1 MNTLKVEAAYL
12 AASETF
18 EDITPAPHYIER
30 VRQDEATSLRAL
42 VPVVGLDPWRS
53 GACLVQA
60 ADVRRLRF
68 TAIRNRGSPLASV
81 LCGRP
86 AQLHTEGKRPGRRS
100 LAAPPTTMP
109 AAPTSLSHTSL
120 WTMPRTLVWPGANDP
135 YKALKI
141 SLKAE
146 IDEEAWES
154 LYRDTSRP
162 FPRPEKGRIAVKVI
176 RSASHARFRAWA
188 MLRSARASSLPDRA
202 SFRGLLSGSRRV
214 KRWP

>member
-1 MNTLKVEAAYL
+1 
-12 AASETF
+12 
-18 EDITPAPHYIER
+18 
-30 VRQDEATSLRAL
+30 
-42 VPVVGLDPWRS
+42 
-53 GACLVQA
+53 
-60 ADVRRLRF
+60 
-68 TAIRNRGSPLASV
+68 
-81 LCGRP
+81 
-86 AQLHTEGKRPGRRS
+86 
-100 LAAPPTTMP
+100 
-109 AAPTSLSHTSL
+109 
-120 WTMPRTLVWPGANDP
+120 MPRTLVWPGANDP
-135 YKALKI
+135 YKAVKI